1 MKLYL
6 ILPVFNE
13 AANIPRLLEE
23 LDGFRAGS
31 GEEFACRILFV
42 DDGSTDNTVAAIAE
56 KKGGLDVTVLS
67 HGENRGPGASFGTA
81 FRHLEGVLQPG
92 DWVVTMEADNTSRP
106 ETLRRMLVRR
116 KEGYDVVLASPYA
129 YGGSFKGTSFFRVL
143 LSHLANS
150 TVKVLLGIRGI
161 HTFSSFFRLYD
172 AGILKKLY
180 SSFGPSIVESGGFEC
195 MVELL
200 CKMVILGGRISEV
213 EMVVDWR
220 LRHGAS
226 KMKVGKTALGYLR
239 VIRRKKIWKSAVERS
254 EKSLDV
260 CR

>member
-13 AANIPRLLEE
+13 ADNIPRLLGE
-23 LDGFRAGS
+23 LGGFCSEIGD
-31 GEEFACRILFV
+31 EFACRVLFV
-42 DDGSTDNTVAAIAE
+42 DDGSTDRTVSAIEE
-56 KKGGLDVTVLS
+56 KKGDLDVTVLS

-81 FRHLEGVLQPG
+81 FRHLEGVLQSG

-106 ETLRRMLVRR
+106 DTLRRMLVRR
-116 KEGYDVVLASPYA
+116 KEGYDAVLASPYA
-129 YGGSFKGTSFFRVL
+129 YGGSFMGTSFFRVL

-150 TVKVLLGIRGI
+150 TVKILLGIRGI

-172 AGILKKLY
+172 AGIINKLQ

-200 CKMVILGGRISEV
+200 YKMVALGARISEV

-220 LRHGAS
+220 LRHGES

-239 VIRRKKIWKSAVERS
+239 VFRRRKIWKSAVERP
-254 EKSLDV
+254 EKSP
-260 CR
+260 